1 MYELTE
7 DIFYEYIKKYDKL
20 WLDYVLLSADDGE
33 ISHKKAV
40 INAISVINSR
50 ERIGNQYY
58 KKSPEF
64 YVDENKM
71 ICRKCST
78 ENFFTVDT
86 VKKYGN
92 CMCVEESCY
101 WTYRDAFLYY
111 TPYPVPYT
119 EKDFQKVNYV
129 LFPECY
135 RKDLEI
141 YQWNDE
147 FSDYFNDG
155 KEGFGA
161 TMWSIYDKN
170 MCRFVIIGTS
180 MTD

>member
-1 MYELTE
+1 MHELTD

-20 WLDYVLLSADDGE
+20 LLDYVLLSAENGE

-50 ERIGNQYY
+50 ERIGNCYY

-71 ICRKCST
+71 ICRKCSN
-78 ENFFTVDT
+78 ENFFEITPEKSGYYDDEIS
-86 VKKYGN
+86 Y
-92 CMCVEESCY
+92 C
-101 WTYRDAFLYY
+101 DAFLYRI
-111 TPYPVPYT
+111 PYRIYSGKEF
-119 EKDFQKVNYV
+119 EKINYV

-141 YQWNDE
+141 YQWNND

-155 KEGFGA
+155 KECFGA
-161 TMWSIYDKN
+161 AMWSIYDKN
-170 MCRFVIIGTS
+170 MCRFVIIGAS
-180 MTD
+180 VID